1 MKDFKKLM
9 VVALFMSMSFGGK
22 IAAYTYTINNQ
33 TGQDVKVRLHWLA
46 GKLNKQDDWIKNGK
60 MHKFKFGGLK
70 SGVCLT
76 SIRVSTEKAGKWGE
90 SKKAKMV
97 FPSAP
102 LRQDGALAHPTV
114 LAGRAAGAAGSA
126 VWRRSLCRNRY
137 IDLRIRAGK
146 ITAFFR

>member
-1 MKDFKKLM
+1 MKYLNKLI
-9 VVALFMSMSFGGK
+9 VFSLFMLVSFGGK
-22 IAAYTYTINNQ
+22 IAAYTFTINNQ
-33 TGQDVKVRLHWLA
+33 TGQDVKVRLYPFKKDGVILA
-46 GKLNKQDDWIKNGK
+46 GKK
-60 MHKFKFGGLK
+60 HKFSFKWLK
-70 SGVCLT
+70 AAICLY
-76 SIRVSTEKAGKWGE
+76 SINVSTKKAGSWGKR
-90 SKKAKMV
+90 KKVKMV

-102 LRQDGALAHPTV
+102 PRQDGALAHPAV